1 VLLHSVAFVRCQI
14 TWTFSRTFCRF
25 VITSSTFIT
34 VNRRGSSWHTCR
46 NLHKTSRSSWQHEN
60 ENLTILVMTMTQLFL
75 NSLRYTTQLFKMIQI
90 YALFCSITLF
100 NLQSWTFSV
109 INSSILKIPQLFRKR
124 SKTPEKIQTQ
134 KSFLKIKNIVSF
146 DSKFK

>member
-25 VITSSTFIT
+25 VITFSTFIT

-109 INSSILKIPQLFRKR
+109 INSSILNNSPTI
-124 SKTPEKIQTQ
+124 SKTFKNARKDSNTKI
-134 KSFLKIKNIVSF
+134 F
-146 DSKFK
+146 FKDQEHSQFW